1 MGAKI
6 GMWRKSIIMLAMV
19 TSATAQADCYV
30 RSAMTAQTAI
40 NITSIADVQPLVVP
54 ISATQNKCIVNFR
67 AQVNGSWI
75 TAEGENIG
83 PKTQSEAVLCKG
95 AMDQGRTQL
104 LSRADGKSL
113 AVEQNM
119 VCTDQTIPKIRKVD
133 IGDLVQESEV
143 LPHPNFTKRFA
154 YHSVTCRWF
163 AEPEARSGDLLHRQ
177 GIICRIHDNE
187 WQVVDKW

>member
-1 MGAKI
+1 
-6 GMWRKSIIMLAMV
+6 
-19 TSATAQADCYV
+19 
-30 RSAMTAQTAI
+30 MTAQTAI